1 MLRGGAGRE
10 HGGSTTSRRDLISR
24 EKVSRES
31 CPFAF
36 GAAGFDRAR
45 QATQGDSGMRRG
57 KTKRAAE
64 DSAQP
69 FGNRLLWSV
78 STVAILALTTPLA
91 LAQDCDTD
99 QDPVE

>member
-1 MLRGGAGRE
+1 
-10 HGGSTTSRRDLISR
+10 
-24 EKVSRES
+24 
-31 CPFAF
+31 
-36 GAAGFDRAR
+36 
-45 QATQGDSGMRRG
+45 MRRG